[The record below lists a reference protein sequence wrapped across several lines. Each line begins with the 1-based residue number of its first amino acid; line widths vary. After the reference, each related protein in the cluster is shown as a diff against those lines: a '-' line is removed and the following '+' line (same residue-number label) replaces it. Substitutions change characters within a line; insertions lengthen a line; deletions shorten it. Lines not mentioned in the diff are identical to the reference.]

1 MTAGRADTLIVDAQ
15 IATMAGSSGGYGVIN
30 RGAIAMAGGRISWV
44 GPAADCP
51 IEARTRWSAGGAWIT
66 PGLVDCHTHL
76 IFGGS
81 RVNEFERRLA
91 GASYEELARA
101 GGGILAT
108 VTATRDANEDELVSS
123 GLRRLRWLT
132 RSGVTTV
139 EIKSGYGLD
148 TDTELR
154 MLRAAR
160 ALEGRAPV
168 RVATTLLAAHTL
180 PPETDPS
187 DDPARAAYVDQV
199 CQDTIP
205 AAAAGLADAV
215 DAFCEGI
222 GFTPSEVERVF
233 VAAAEAGLPVKLHA
247 DQLSDLGGAGLA
259 ASFGALSADHL
270 EHTSTAGVAALA
282 EAGTIAVLLPG
293 ATYALGEEKRP
304 PLAELRRAGVP
315 MALATDLNPGSAPVG
330 SLPLVASM
338 GATLL
343 GLQPDEALAGIT
355 RNAARALGLGEEIGT
370 IEVGKRADLAV
381 WDIDQPAELSYWVGA
396 DLCRAVWFDGALVH
410 DQPVAGDDRGR

>member
-1 MTAGRADTLIVDAQ
+1 MTTGRADTLIVDAQ
-15 IATMAGSSGGYGVIN
+15 IATMAESAGGYGVIN
-30 RGAIAMAGGRISWV
+30 RGAIAMADGRISWV

-51 IEARTRWSAGGAWIT
+51 IEAPTRWSAGGAWIT

-81 RVNEFERRLA
+81 RVDEFERRLA
-91 GASYEELARA
+91 GAGYEEL
-101 GGGILAT
+101 
-108 VTATRDANEDELVSS
+108 
-123 GLRRLRWLT
+123 
-132 RSGVTTV
+132 
-139 EIKSGYGLD
+139 
-148 TDTELR
+148 
-154 MLRAAR
+154 
-160 ALEGRAPV
+160 
-168 RVATTLLAAHTL
+168 
-180 PPETDPS
+180 
-187 DDPARAAYVDQV
+187 
-199 CQDTIP
+199 
-205 AAAAGLADAV
+205 
-215 DAFCEGI
+215 
-222 GFTPSEVERVF
+222 SEVERVF
-233 VAAAEAGLPVKLHA
+233 AAAAEAGLPVKLHA

-270 EHTSTAGVAALA
+270 EHTSSAGVAALA

-381 WDIDQPAELSYWVGA
+381 WDIGRPAELSYWVGA

-410 DQPVAGDDRGR
+410 DQPVAGEGR